1 MALRRRISY
10 QWRLFIPMIVLLW
23 TTIGV
28 LIYFR
33 YTSEKELK
41 TEHLNDD
48 LRLINSRV
56 ITAYETNLDV
66 EPFIKFISKYYEN
79 SEFNGIRMSV
89 YNEDGNLLYC
99 IGAPIPPR
107 IDGNLTPE
115 LSEATI
121 NGTGTSLRR
130 SIVDKNNSYYFFGAR
145 KSSDG
150 KIYVHTAMPYTKAL
164 KQSISVGKEIW
175 ILLAIMVL
183 ATTLISYFSTRY
195 IGKNLKLLHIFANR
209 AAKGEPLGKEY
220 AFPHDELGDISREI
234 VKIYRDRLAANERS
248 EREHKIAIRAT
259 EDKIRTTKELTN
271 NINHELKTPVGVIK
285 GYLDTIADHPEMDE
299 ASRIRFISKA
309 QEHMTRMCNM
319 LNDLSSIN
327 RLEDG
332 ASGVMKEKV
341 DFHEVIFNIN
351 TEIENIKLSEM
362 KFEYDMP
369 TGVYVTGNY
378 NLLYAMIM
386 NLIRN
391 ANFHSHGTMCG
402 IRLVKE
408 TAYEYTFSF
417 YDDGTGVSEEHL
429 PHLFD
434 RFYRIDK
441 GRSRK
446 MGGTGLGLPIVK
458 NTVNVQGGAIRVQ
471 NRKPHGLEFIFTLV
485 KWNPKNQNS
494 SRE

>member
-1 MALRRRISY
+1 MDSKKRRISY
-10 QWRLFIPMIVLLW
+10 QWRLFIPMIALLW

-28 LIYFR
+28 LVYFR
-33 YTSEKELK
+33 YNSEKELK
-41 TEHLNDD
+41 TQHLNDD
-48 LRLINSRV
+48 LSLINSRV
-56 ITAYETNLDV
+56 ISAYETNMDI
-66 EPFIKFISKYYEN
+66 EPFMKFISKYYEN

-89 YNEDGNLLYC
+89 YSSDGNLLYC

-115 LSEATI
+115 LTDATI

-130 SIVDKNNSYYFFGAR
+130 SVVDKNKAYYFFGAR
-145 KSSDG
+145 RSSDG

-164 KQSISVGKEIW
+164 EKSISVDKEIW
-175 ILLAIMVL
+175 LVVGVVL
-183 ATTLISYFSTRY
+183 IATTLIAFFSTRY
-195 IGKNLKLLHIFANR
+195 IGRNLRLLHIFANR
-209 AAKGEPLGKEY
+209 AARGEPLRGEY

-234 VKIYRDRLAANERS
+234 VKIYRDRVAANERS

-285 GYLDTIADHPEMDE
+285 GYLDTIAEHPEMDE
-299 ASRIRFISKA
+299 ESRIRFIHKA

-351 TEIENIKLSEM
+351 TELENIKLSEM
-362 KFEYDMP
+362 KFEYDLP
-369 TGVYVTGNY
+369 QGLYINGNY
-378 NLLYAMIM
+378 NLLYAMVM

-391 ANFHSHGTMCG
+391 ANFHSHGTVCG
-402 IRLVKE
+402 IKLLKE
-408 TAYEYTFSF
+408 NSREYTFSF

-429 PHLFD
+429 AHLFD

-471 NRKPHGLEFIFTLV
+471 NREPHGLEFVFTLV
-485 KWNPKNQNS
+485 KWDHK
-494 SRE
+494 

>member
-1 MALRRRISY
+1 MASKRRISY
-10 QWRLFIPMIVLLW
+10 QWRLFIPMIALLW
-23 TTIGV
+23 VTIGV
-28 LIYFR
+28 LAYFR
-33 YTSEKELK
+33 YYSEKEIR
-41 TEHLNDD
+41 TQHLNDD

-56 ITAYETNLDV
+56 ITAYETDMNL
-66 EPFIKFISKYYEN
+66 EPFMRFISKYYEN

-89 YNEDGNLLYC
+89 YNEDGDLIYC
-99 IGAPIPPR
+99 IGAPIPSK
-107 IDGNLTPE
+107 IDGNLPPE
-115 LSEATI
+115 LAEAMVS
-121 NGTGTSLRR
+121 GKGTSLRQ
-130 SIVDKNNSYYFFGAR
+130 SMLENDDSYYFFGAR

-164 KQSISVGKEIW
+164 AKSISVDTDMW
-175 ILLAIMVL
+175 IVITVALI
-183 ATTLISYFSTRY
+183 ATSLIAYFSTRY
-195 IGKNLKLLHIFANR
+195 LGRNLKLLHNFANR
-209 AAKGEPLGKEY
+209 AANGEPLGQEY
-220 AFPHDELGDISREI
+220 AFPHDELGDISRQI
-234 VKIYRDRLAANERS
+234 VKMYRERVAANERS

-299 ASRIRFISKA
+299 ESRIRFIHKA

-341 DFHEVIFNIN
+341 DFHEIVSNIN
-351 TEIENIKLSEM
+351 TEITNIGGMGEM

-369 TGVYVTGNY
+369 QNVFVSGNY

-386 NLIRN
+386 NLVRN
-391 ANFHSHGTMCG
+391 ANFHSQGTVCG
-402 IRLVKE
+402 IKMVRE
-408 TAYEYTFSF
+408 TQYEYTFSF
-417 YDDGTGVSEEHL
+417 YDDGNGVGEEHL

-458 NTVNVQGGAIRVQ
+458 NTVNVVGGAIRVQ

-485 KWNPKNQNS
+485 KWSAPKP
-494 SRE
+494 

>member
-130 SIVDKNNSYYFFGAR
+130 STVDKNNSYYFFGAR

-175 ILLAIMVL
+175 ILLAVMVL

-285 GYLDTIADHPEMDE
+285 GYLDTIAGNGRSFANTVYQQGSGTHDTHVQY
-299 ASRIRFISKA
+299 A
-309 QEHMTRMCNM
+309 QRPIVNKQTRGRSLRRNEGK
-319 LNDLSSIN
+319 N
-327 RLEDG
+327 RL
-332 ASGVMKEKV
+332 
-341 DFHEVIFNIN
+341 
-351 TEIENIKLSEM
+351 
-362 KFEYDMP
+362 P
-369 TGVYVTGNY
+369 
-378 NLLYAMIM
+378 
-386 NLIRN
+386 
-391 ANFHSHGTMCG
+391 
-402 IRLVKE
+402 
-408 TAYEYTFSF
+408 
-417 YDDGTGVSEEHL
+417 
-429 PHLFD
+429 
-434 RFYRIDK
+434 
-441 GRSRK
+441 RSDIQHQHR
-446 MGGTGLGLPIVK
+446 
-458 NTVNVQGGAIRVQ
+458 A
-471 NRKPHGLEFIFTLV
+471 
-485 KWNPKNQNS
+485 
-494 SRE
+494 